1 MQSIE
6 IPELPTLRGENA
18 IKALNEYIK
27 ELEKQN
33 NEELTKKQTQTLIRL
48 SQGLISVI
56 QTETYSVKAEK
67 QTKSPSFVS
76 KFKKAILRHS

>member
-27 ELEKQN
+27 ELEGQN
-33 NEELTKKQTQTLIRL
+33 NGELTKKQTQTLIKL

-56 QTETYSVKAEK
+56 ETETHSVNAEK
-67 QTKSPSFVS
+67 QSKSTGFVA
-76 KFKKAILRHS
+76 KFKKTILRYS

>member
-27 ELEKQN
+27 ELEGQN
-33 NEELTKKQTQTLIRL
+33 NGELTKKQTQTLIKL

-56 QTETYSVKAEK
+56 ETETHSVNAEK
-67 QTKSPSFVS
+67 QSKSPSFVA
-76 KFKKAILRHS
+76 KFKKTILRHS